1 MSTSITI
8 RDVPD
13 ETHRE
18 LRSRA
23 ALAGQSLQEYLREHL
38 VTLASKPDMKT
49 LMARIRERKEQY
61 GGADIPVEKIL
72 EYRDADRP

>member
-1 MSTSITI
+1 MGTSITI

-13 ETHRE
+13 DTHRE

-38 VTLASKPDMKT
+38 VKLASKPEMKT
-49 LMARIRERKEQY
+49 LMAQIRERKERTRTDVSVETIL
-61 GGADIPVEKIL
+61 ADIHAE
-72 EYRDADRP
+72 RR